1 MARARAVRSSAAAVL
16 TFPFSQ
22 ELVDA
27 IKATIPARARS
38 YDPTTKA
45 WSVSAPYTD
54 LAVLLLRRIYP
65 DAEVYHADQA
75 HRQEVPPPAARP
87 AADPYAVLHL
97 LPSAPPELVDAAQ
110 RCLARLHHPDRQ
122 PEALRPLANRQMAAI
137 NGAADTLRARRG
149 AA

>member
-1 MARARAVRSSAAAVL
+1 MARARAIRSSAAAVL

-38 YDPTTKA
+38 YNPTTKA

-54 LAVLLLRRIYP
+54 LAVLLLR
-65 DAEVYHADQA
+65 VYHADQA
-75 HRQEVPPPAARP
+75 HRQEGPPPAASP
-87 AADPYAVLHL
+87 ATDPYAVLHL
-97 LPSAPPELVDAAQ
+97 LPWAPPELVDAAQ

-122 PEALRPLANRQMAAI
+122 PEALRPQANRQMTAI
-137 NGAADTLRARRG
+137 NGAADTLRAQRG